1 MDESLAYTVAK
12 PDENSPMNDITKDA
26 NLLGLTAQI
35 VSAHVANNP
44 IQPDALPALIQ
55 SVFKTLAGAG
65 KEAPEPAKL
74 DPAVPIKKSIFPDHI
89 VCLEDGKKL
98 KMLKRHLATSYNMTP
113 QQYRERWGL
122 PHDYPMVAPDYAKH
136 RSALAKEIGLGRK
149 PAATTEAAPLAVRKP
164 GTRGRKPRAA

>member
-1 MDESLAYTVAK
+1 MS
-12 PDENSPMNDITKDA
+12 DIGKDTHI
-26 NLLGLTAQI
+26 LGLTAQI
-35 VSAHVANNP
+35 VSAHVSNNP
-44 IQPDALPALIQ
+44 VQPESLPALIQ
-55 SVFKTLAGAG
+55 SVFKTLASAG
-65 KEAPEPAKL
+65 KEAPEPTKL
-74 DPAVPIKKSIFPDHI
+74 EPAVPIKKSIFADHI

-149 PAATTEAAPLAVRKP
+149 PAEVEDSSSAGRKA
-164 GTRGRKPRAA
+164 GTRGRKPRAAA

>member
-1 MDESLAYTVAK
+1 MSDNA
-12 PDENSPMNDITKDA
+12 KDA
-26 NLLGLTAQI
+26 HLLGLTAQI

-44 IQPDALPALIQ
+44 VQPDALPGLIQ

-65 KEAPEPAKL
+65 KDTPEPVKL
-74 DPAVPIKKSIFPDHI
+74 EPAVPIKKSIFPDHI

-149 PAATTEAAPLAVRKP
+149 PAESSAAPRAAKKP
-164 GTRGRKPRAA
+164 GTRGRKPKAAA

>member
-1 MDESLAYTVAK
+1 
-12 PDENSPMNDITKDA
+12 MNDIAKDS

-74 DPAVPIKKSIFPDHI
+74 DPAVPIKKSVFPDHI

-149 PAATTEAAPLAVRKP
+149 PAEATESAPRAVRKP